1 MADSSRSEGKPQ
13 GGSLSARR
21 HPKITLQGEVG
32 LGGLWGGGFP
42 GHLRRRETDG
52 APRGR
57 AKDTFRCRGKLSER
71 QKEGV
76 SLLNTFTIFLSSL
89 TSFMVLGESQPDAG
103 LGLGPVGDHTPDHV
117 LTPPPVTAVSGT
129 LLPEISH

>member
-1 MADSSRSEGKPQ
+1 M
-13 GGSLSARR
+13 
-21 HPKITLQGEVG
+21 
-32 LGGLWGGGFP
+32 
-42 GHLRRRETDG
+42 
-52 APRGR
+52 
-57 AKDTFRCRGKLSER
+57 
-71 QKEGV
+71 

-103 LGLGPVGDHTPDHV
+103 LGLGPVGDHTPDQV